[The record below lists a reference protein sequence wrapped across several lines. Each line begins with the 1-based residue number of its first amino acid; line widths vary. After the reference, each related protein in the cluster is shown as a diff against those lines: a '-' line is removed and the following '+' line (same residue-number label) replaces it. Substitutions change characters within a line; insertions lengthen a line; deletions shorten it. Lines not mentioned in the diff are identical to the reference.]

1 MNHEH
6 VQTGKMKNE
15 NLLNVRKGTMKKRLL
30 AALLTAA
37 MATSLTACGGGSG
50 NGSTADQGFKILI
63 SDDTSEGGAMADA
76 AQRYTAETG
85 IKVDVVEVPK
95 ADRDT
100 KLANMIQG
108 HDAPALVRT
117 DTYGAYK
124 DQLVD
129 LSDVISAEQ
138 FPASLTAKIENED
151 GALIALPIDVT
162 VTGMLYNKTAFDEA
176 GVSVPQDESQVWS
189 WVEYEQA
196 VKTVTEKSGC
206 KYGLAFDK
214 TQRRYQVLMYQ
225 FGASIVSDDGEAVV
239 ANSPESVKALDYFV
253 KLHNDGIIPKSVF
266 LGTEDPSAL
275 FKAGQLATVMQ
286 GSWKISDYTTNI
298 KDFEWGVTYMPK
310 ELQRA
315 TRLGGNFFCAIQGS
329 GKEDLAKDFLTWFYT
344 PENFKTYCTKGN
356 YMSALNDVTLDYA
369 THPEMYQLFE
379 QELAASGS
387 AGVGDNAW
395 DYSDKVGNLLL
406 DDVCKAL
413 NGDMTSQQ
421 AMDSFA
427 KEVSESME
435 IPMAFPAK

>member
-1 MNHEH
+1 
-6 VQTGKMKNE
+6 
-15 NLLNVRKGTMKKRLL
+15 
-30 AALLTAA
+30 
-37 MATSLTACGGGSG
+37 
-50 NGSTADQGFKILI
+50 
-63 SDDTSEGGAMADA
+63 MADA
-76 AQRYTAETG
+76 AQRYTKETG
-85 IKVDVVEVPK
+85 IKVEVVEVPK

-129 LSDVISAEQ
+129 LSDVISADK
-138 FPASLTAKIENED
+138 FPSSLTAKIKSDD
-151 GALIALPIDVT
+151 GKLIALPIDVT
-162 VTGMLYNKTAFDEA
+162 VTGMFYNKTAFAKA
-176 GVSVPQDESQVWS
+176 GVSVPQDEDHIWTWDQF
-189 WVEYEQA
+189 EQA
-196 VKTVTEKSGC
+196 VKTVMQKSGC

-225 FGASIVSDDGEAVV
+225 FGASVVSDDGKTVV
-239 ANSPESVKALDYFV
+239 ANSPESIKALDYFI

-275 FKAGQLATVMQ
+275 FKAGQLATVIQ
-286 GSWKISDYTTNI
+286 GSWKISDYTANI
-298 KDFEWGVTYMPK
+298 QNFEWGVTYMPK
-310 ELQRA
+310 EQQRA
-315 TRLGGNFFCAIQGS
+315 SRLGGNFFCAIQGS
-329 GKEDLAKDFLTWFYT
+329 GKEDQAKAFLKWFYT
-344 PENFKTYCTKGN
+344 PENFKIYCDKGN
-356 YMSALNDVTLDYA
+356 YMSALNDVTPDYA
-369 THPEMYQLFE
+369 THLEMYKLFE

-427 KEVSESME
+427 TEVSSAMD
-435 IPMAFPAK
+435 IPMAYQAK